1 MQDYK
6 KLKVW
11 ELSHE
16 LTLEVYQKT
25 SVFPKE
31 ELFGLTSQLR
41 RASSSIPTNIAE
53 GCGRNSNKDFAQ
65 FLNISLGSLNEVT
78 YFILLA
84 KDLNYINI
92 EEYSKLTDECNEIKA
107 MLIGLINKIRTSA

>member
-16 LTLEVYQKT
+16 LTLVVYQKT

-53 GCGRNSNKDFAQ
+53 GCGRFSQKELSQ
-65 FLNISLGSLNEVT
+65 FLNISLGSANET
-78 YFILLA
+78 SYLLFLA
-84 KDLNYINI
+84 KDLNYITAEEFQDLENKI
-92 EEYSKLTDECNEIKA
+92 EQIKA
-107 MLIGLINKIRTSA
+107 MLIKLIQKIKNV

>member
-53 GCGRNSNKDFAQ
+53 GCGRSSDKDFCRFSY
-65 FLNISLGSLNEVT
+65 FLW
-78 YFILLA
+78 FC
-84 KDLNYINI
+84 K
-92 EEYSKLTDECNEIKA
+92 
-107 MLIGLINKIRTSA
+107 

>member
-16 LTLEVYQKT
+16 LTLMVYKQ
-25 SVFPKE
+25 SSSFPKDE
-31 ELFGLTSQLR
+31 MFGLTSQIR

-53 GCGRNSNKDFAQ
+53 GCGRYSSKELTQ
-65 FLNISLGSLNEVT
+65 FLNISLGSANET
-78 YFILLA
+78 LYLLFLA
-84 KDLNYINI
+84 KDLNYITAEDFESLENKI
-92 EEYSKLTDECNEIKA
+92 EQIKA
-107 MLIGLINKIRTSA
+107 MLINLISKIKNV

>member
-16 LTLEVYQKT
+16 LTLMVYQK
-25 SVFPKE
+25 SSAFPKE
-31 ELFGLTSQLR
+31 EMFGLTSQIR

-53 GCGRNSNKDFAQ
+53 GCGRYSSKELSH
-65 FLNISLGSLNEVT
+65 FLNISLGSANET
-78 YFILLA
+78 SYLLFLA
-84 KDLNYINI
+84 KDLNYITAQDFEILENKI
-92 EEYSKLTDECNEIKA
+92 EQIKA
-107 MLIGLINKIRTSA
+107 MLINLIGKVKNV

>member
-16 LTLEVYQKT
+16 LTLVVYQKT

-31 ELFGLTSQLR
+31 ELFGLISQLR

-53 GCGRNSNKDFAQ
+53 GCGRFSQKELSQ
-65 FLNISLGSLNEVT
+65 FLNISLGSANET
-78 YFILLA
+78 SYLLFLA
-84 KDLNYINI
+84 KDLSYISVEDFQDLENKI
-92 EEYSKLTDECNEIKA
+92 EQIKA
-107 MLIGLINKIRTSA
+107 MLIKLIQKIKNV

>member
-11 ELSHE
+11 ELSHD
-16 LTLEVYQKT
+16 LTLVVYQKT

-53 GCGRNSNKDFAQ
+53 GCGRFSQKELSQ
-65 FLNISLGSLNEVT
+65 FLNISLGSANERS
-78 YFILLA
+78 YLLFLA
-84 KDLNYINI
+84 KDLNYITAEDFQDLENKI
-92 EEYSKLTDECNEIKA
+92 EQIKA
-107 MLIGLINKIRTSA
+107 MLIKLIQKIKNV